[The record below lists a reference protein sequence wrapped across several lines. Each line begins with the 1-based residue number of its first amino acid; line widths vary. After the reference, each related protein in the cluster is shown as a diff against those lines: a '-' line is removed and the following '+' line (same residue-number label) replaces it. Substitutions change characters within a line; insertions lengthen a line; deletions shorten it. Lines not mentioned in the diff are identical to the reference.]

1 MKQSLRS
8 LRGHVV
14 LILRW
19 KVGPGHAT
27 GSSSLDLQ
35 DRDCT
40 RLINKV
46 VSFPFLFWNFLFF
59 SFHNYCRCHL
69 TPCPPCGRM
78 RVHLDTWKL
87 LLQRLRLAL
96 FCFRLTAAVA
106 QQIRL
111 HKQTLHTKDDVRQK
125 RDKPKTPVYFIQEGV
140 SRKPLDANERPKK
153 FKMMMIIKNSGLL
166 NLL

>member
-8 LRGHVV
+8 LRGHIV
-14 LILRW
+14 LMLRW

-46 VSFPFLFWNFLFF
+46 VSFPFYFEIFFFFFF
-59 SFHNYCRCHL
+59 SQL
-69 TPCPPCGRM
+69 LQVPSDTSCPPCCRM

-111 HKQTLHTKDDVRQK
+111 HKQTLHTKDDE
-125 RDKPKTPVYFIQEGV
+125 PKTPVYFIQEGV
-140 SRKPLDANERPKK
+140 SPKPLDANERPKK
-153 FKMMMIIKNSGLL
+153 FV
-166 NLL
+166 